1 MTHCLFC
8 KERFHLWYHNVSAGN
23 QRHVNKKKMYTEVL
37 LNSMTLCKIIYHE
50 TKLLARHLKPTGYR
64 LQV

>member
-1 MTHCLFC
+1 MFLLEIRGMLTRRKCM
-8 KERFHLWYHNVSAGN
+8 
-23 QRHVNKKKMYTEVL
+23 QVL